1 MPKPYISPWRRI
13 RLCTTLLSLVILAGC
28 VSTAG
33 EKRRTEEAYR
43 RALDSARLQYASPY
57 WIDRRSAVTSMARFR
72 LPDAEEFIREA
83 TADSHSRVRI
93 EAVRSLAGFST
104 WTSIEQ
110 LSALYKQDTSASVRL
125 ECILSL
131 GRMRATGAVPA
142 FMDACEQTDWV
153 MREAGITGL
162 LAIDH
167 RKIPHI
173 QRDYAA
179 RALTDESMAVR
190 LACLRSLQFRHP
202 SIRMILR
209 TELLSEYPVLR
220 PLYQA
225 ADLRA
230 LTGYPLDADLIERL
244 KLLLTDANREIRIN
258 ALRALKDAPA
268 EKNPPSGGFSFNG
281 L

>member
-1 MPKPYISPWRRI
+1 MSRLCISPWRRI
-13 RLCTTLLSLVILAGC
+13 RLCTALLSLIALAGC
-28 VSTAG
+28 VSTAA
-33 EKRRTEEAYR
+33 EKRRAEEAYR

-57 WIDRRSAVTSMARFR
+57 WVDRRNAVTSMARFR

-83 TADSHSRVRI
+83 SADSHSRVRI
-93 EAVRSLAGFST
+93 EAVRSLAVFAT

-125 ECILSL
+125 ECIIAL

-142 FMDACEQTDWV
+142 FMDACEHTDWM

-162 LAIDH
+162 LGIEH

-179 RALTDESMAVR
+179 RALADESMAVR
-190 LACLRSLQFRHP
+190 MACLRSLQFRHP
-202 SIRMILR
+202 AIRAILR
-209 TELLSEYPVLR
+209 KELLGEYPVLR

-225 ADLRA
+225 AVLRA
-230 LTGYPLDADLIERL
+230 LTGYPLDDDLSARL
-244 KLLLTDANREIRIN
+244 KLLLTDANREIRVN

-268 EKNPPSGGFSFNG
+268 VKNPPSGGFSFNG